1 VDRAS
6 LMTAER
12 VGDLIG
18 DHAWRE
24 ISLCLVD
31 ALEADI
37 PELAERPGFWRGNR
51 RIAVRLRRREAH
63 TRRGREWSRGQLRG
77 LGRWLEAA
85 VA

>member
-1 VDRAS
+1 MDRAS
-6 LMTAER
+6 RMTAER

-24 ISLCLVD
+24 MSLCLVD

-37 PELAERPGFWRGNR
+37 PDLAERPGFRRENR

-63 TRRGREWSRGQLRG
+63 TRRGRGWSRDQLRG